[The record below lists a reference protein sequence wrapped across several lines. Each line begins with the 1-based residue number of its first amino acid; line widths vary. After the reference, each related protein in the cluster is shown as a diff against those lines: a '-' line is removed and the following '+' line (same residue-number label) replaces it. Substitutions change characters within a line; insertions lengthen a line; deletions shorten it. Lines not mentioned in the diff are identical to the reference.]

1 MKKSEYQNIFNL
13 EEKHWWYSG
22 MKKISFLLL
31 SPVFERGNL
40 KILDAGCGTGGM
52 MMSLG
57 KWCRTHRMSIGQVY
71 GIDLSQEAIK
81 FCQKRNLEVIQ
92 ASIEKIPFKDN
103 SFDLI
108 TCFDVLYHQW
118 VKNDQLAIREF
129 FRTLK
134 SGGFLFLR
142 VPAYQFL
149 TGKHDEVVATR
160 HRYSKAELLEKLEGE
175 GFKIKRTTFANMF
188 LFPVALIKRF
198 LEKRMVKEATSE
210 IKEELKIVNQSLKGI
225 LSLEAFLI
233 SKINLP
239 FGLSIF
245 CLAQKPRSQ
254 AKKA

>member
-22 MKKISFLLL
+22 MKKISFILL
-31 SPVFERGNL
+31 SPILERKNL

-57 KWCRTHRMSIGQVY
+57 EFGQVY

-81 FCQKRNLEVIQ
+81 FCQKRNLEAIQ

-103 SFDLI
+103 YFDLI

-118 VKNDQLAIREF
+118 VKNDQLAINEF

-134 SGGFLFLR
+134 PGGYLLLR

-160 HRYSKAELLEKLEGE
+160 HRYSKAEVLEKLEGE
-175 GFKIKRTTFANMF
+175 GFKIKRITFANMF
-188 LFPVALIKRF
+188 LFPIALIKRF
-198 LEKRMVKEATSE
+198 SEKRMSKDATSE
-210 IKEELKIVNQSLKGI
+210 IKEELRIVNQFLKGI

-245 CLAQKPRSQ
+245 CLAQKPRS
-254 AKKA
+254 